1 MRGPTRGVTGSGI
14 TQADLGEAGLLC
26 SHNPGGGL
34 FSAPSCP
41 GSIVSA
47 AAFHFRVRDGNGWFH
62 RALTTRTTY
71 YRGSAC
77 EPQAP
82 RRPWAPRGD
91 ARVAGAG
98 SGSLCGSLAAVAWLP
113 SAVTRHLA
121 AVCRHP
127 SAPVYR
133 HLTATYRAGD
143 AETGGAGA
151 PPDHCFGSGRGIR
164 TPDLRVMSPMS
175 YRCSIPR
182 RRAASIAR
190 AAVRPVAPLGAI
202 PAPAHGRAHERHCYK
217 VEVRRRG
224 ITDVPD
230 EGSSP
235 RPLVPLSYTHCCAS
249 TCGLS
254 SG

>member
-1 MRGPTRGVTGSGI
+1 MVPPRSNH
-14 TQADLGEAGLLC
+14 QDYLLSRLC
-26 SHNPGGGL
+26 VRAA
-34 FSAPSCP
+34 SAPEALGPSRRC
-41 GSIVSA
+41 A
-47 AAFHFRVRDGNGWFH
+47 CGWS
-62 RALTTRTTY
+62 R
-71 YRGSAC
+71 
-77 EPQAP
+77 E
-82 RRPWAPRGD
+82 
-91 ARVAGAG
+91 RVALREPRCRG
-98 SGSLCGSLAAVAWLP
+98 LAAVRRHPPPGCRLP
-113 SAVTRHLA
+113 SPGCHL
-121 AVCRHP
+121 P
-127 SAPVYR
+127 SPSC
-133 HLTATYRAGD
+133 HLPSPSSRLPPADCHYPAGD

-202 PAPAHGRAHERHCYK
+202 PAPAHGRAHERRCYK